1 MILRKINLI
10 VSKYIAISLCVIALS
25 LATPWGSQLTLLL
38 FNNIDGVT
46 FDYHSGVIVRDVKL
60 NSFHLQL
67 DTLDI
72 TVKGLSTEFDFT
84 CLLKNTLCIK
94 SAKADYFALRY
105 TDTDTDNND
114 KAKEKVSIN
123 KRAENVRGNHQLF
136 EMPFAIKA
144 DLIEIKDSYLL
155 INNNEI
161 SIKQLVTRLSI
172 NKSEFNLSQP
182 TAKQLTLTLE
192 SSEAKAPV
200 TNQQIASKVN
210 NTFAQLPEIN
220 LPIALM
226 IEQLHVDDI
235 VIATKNHPKD
245 NCQKNCPQWHS
256 SNNQLSGTWVHTD
269 VSISQFKM
277 TTPTFSLRQF
287 TADAKLTPPYQ
298 INSHL
303 VGQLNNVPWWPE
315 IANTSQT
322 ISLQGSFDDLNFDV
336 SSQENLSLTSQ
347 GKVNLVH
354 QNMPFNITMNA
365 HKIPTPL
372 SLSHYGEYSSLSLML
387 SGDLKEQAI
396 ELTSQVK
403 GYGYNNAQVKIIA
416 THQQDQLYINQLL
429 FNDSDSASQL
439 DLHGKI
445 AILPADITWQLFANS
460 TGFSLPKMSM
470 PSLAEL
476 VENQEQADILA
487 ANIPDSI
494 TGRLQGRIAT
504 TGSWSDN
511 NWSLSLSDTN
521 ISGKINNVDLKVK
534 ADIALSQ
541 SGQQQQGKLFIDFN
555 NSELILEAKDS
566 AFWDINGQLTVDNI
580 KHWHHDINGT
590 FTSKFSISGEKNNPV
605 IQLNSKVTKLNW
617 QSLHSTFLTVE
628 TRYQPMNNH
637 QIQFTLNNDRLTWM
651 KENNTF
657 SIDDFNFTVN
667 GNANQHQIKASWLG
681 STTGQLALTGH
692 WNDAFTHWKSSVEKS
707 EFIYLNTAIKNDAVF
722 GFDID
727 LAKQESVFESHC
739 WQGKGLNICLPN
751 QAIIGDSGDIAIK
764 LDIDLS
770 VIDELFLSKD
780 IELISQVTGDLNVKW
795 STQQPIKTMAH
806 FALSSGY
813 LKVRD
818 DFSEHQLSQWS
829 QGIFSFTID
838 EQQLSNKLLLTS
850 TNDTPLLN
858 IISTIDFIDESSV
871 KNLSV
876 DDSYANKSSVNAHIV
891 LNQFNLQ
898 PFQAVLSEVVDL
910 QGKLTT
916 DISVDG
922 TLTSPVINGHI
933 SVDKGK
939 LQLSQNANTFNNI
952 STLITINS
960 NQAILKGKF
969 FVENKEANL
978 AGKMSWE
985 NSLSMDIDL
994 TADAFP
1000 LVFPPQLVMSIT
1012 PNLNFSLIEKSLT
1025 ISGNI
1030 NVLDGSYNI
1039 EKLPES
1045 SVSLSDDVIIL
1056 DQDGQAVIKKSSGF
1070 DIRTDISV
1078 NIANAFKVTGQGLQT
1093 HLFGQLQISQK
1104 EKHPFQ
1110 IFGQI
1115 QSTDGTFEAYG
1126 QKLQIEKGEFT
1137 FNGPIDN
1144 PYFNLQASRHIKA
1157 NDIDVGIKIKGFAD
1171 ALDMQLFSSPTM
1183 EMPEML
1189 SYLARGRSLDA
1200 GTGNST
1206 AAASLL
1212 VGFGVTNSFGLFDQI
1227 EKIPLIN
1234 NIAVDTEGEGD
1245 KTQATVSGYV
1255 GNRVYLKY
1263 GIGVY
1268 EPINELTVRMFLF
1281 NRFWLEIVSGIEQST
1296 DFYYSFDI
1304 D

>member
-1 MILRKINLI
+1 MILRKIYLI
-10 VSKYIAISLCVIALS
+10 VSKYIAISLCVITL
-25 LATPWGSQLTLLL
+25 LIATPWGSKLTFLL

-84 CLLKNTLCIK
+84 CVLKNTLCIK

-105 TDTDTDNND
+105 TDNDNEN
-114 KAKEKVSIN
+114 VSIN
-123 KRAENVRGNHQLF
+123 KSTANVRDNHQLF
-136 EMPFAIKA
+136 EMPFAIEA
-144 DLIEIKDSYLL
+144 DLIALKESYLL
-155 INNNEI
+155 INKYEV
-161 SIKQLVTRLSI
+161 SIKQLVTQLSI
-172 NKSEFNLSQP
+172 NKSEFNFFQP
-182 TAKQLTLTLE
+182 AAKQLMLTLKN
-192 SSEAKAPV
+192 SEAKAPA
-200 TNQQIASKVN
+200 TNQHIAPTFN
-210 NTFAQLPEIN
+210 NTLAQLPEID
-220 LPIALM
+220 LPIALI
-226 IEQLHVDDI
+226 IEQLHVNDI
-235 VIATKNHPKD
+235 VIETKNHPKD
-245 NCQKNCPQWHS
+245 NCLNNCTQWQS
-256 SNNQLSGTWVHTD
+256 SNNKLSGTWVHTD
-269 VSISQFKM
+269 VTISQFKII
-277 TTPTFSLRQF
+277 TPTFSINQF
-287 TADAKLTPPYQ
+287 TTQVKLTPPYKV
-298 INSHL
+298 NSYL
-303 VGQLNNVPWWPE
+303 VSQLNDVPWWPE
-315 IANTSQT
+315 ITNSTQT

-336 SSQENLSLTSQ
+336 TSQGSLSLTSQ

-354 QNMPFNITMNA
+354 QDMPFNVALNA
-365 HKIPTPL
+365 QKIPTPL
-372 SLSHYGEYSSLSLML
+372 SLSHYGDYSSLSLML
-387 SGDLKEQAI
+387 SGDLKEQAL
-396 ELTSQVK
+396 ELSSLVK

-416 THQQDQLYINQLL
+416 THQQDQLNINQLA
-429 FNDSDSASQL
+429 FNDSDSTSQL
-439 DLHGKI
+439 DLHGNI
-445 AILPADITWQLFANS
+445 TLLPADITWELFANS
-460 TGFSLPKMSM
+460 TGFYLPEISLP
-470 PSLAEL
+470 SLTKL

-487 ANIPDSI
+487 KNIPDTI
-494 TGRLQGRIAT
+494 TGRLQGKIAT

-521 ISGKINNVDLKVK
+521 ISGKINNIDLKVK

-555 NSELILEAKDS
+555 NSELTLEAKNS
-566 AFWDINGQLTVDNI
+566 SFWDINGHLTVDYI
-580 KHWHHDINGT
+580 KHWNHDINGS
-590 FTSKFSISGEKNNPV
+590 FTSQFSITGERNNPV
-605 IQLNSKVTKLNW
+605 IHLNSQFTELNW
-617 QSLHSTFLTVE
+617 QHMYSTFLAVE
-628 TRYQPMNNH
+628 TRYQPMKDH
-637 QIQFTLNNDRLTWM
+637 QIQFTIKNDRLTWIN
-651 KENNTF
+651 ENKTF
-657 SIDDFNFTVN
+657 NIDNFDFTVN
-667 GNANQHQIKASWLG
+667 GNANQHQIKATWLG
-681 STTGQLALTGH
+681 SSTGQLALTGH
-692 WNDAFTHWKSSVEKS
+692 WNDAFTHWKSAVEKS
-707 EFIYLNTAIKNDAVF
+707 EFTYLNVAIKNDVVF
-722 GFDID
+722 GFSID
-727 LAKQESVFESHC
+727 LAKQESVIESHC

-751 QAIIGDSGDIAIK
+751 QVIIGNAGDVAIK

-770 VIDELFLSKD
+770 VVDELFLSKD
-780 IELISQVTGDLNVKW
+780 IELISQVVGDLNVKW
-795 STQQPIKTMAH
+795 STQHPIKAKAH

-818 DFSEHQLSQWS
+818 DFNEHQLSQWS
-829 QGIFSFTID
+829 QGMFSFTI
-838 EQQLSNKLLLTS
+838 EEHQLSNKMLLTS
-850 TNDTPLLN
+850 LNDTPLLH
-858 IISTIDFIDESSV
+858 IVSTVDFIDGSAVNEF
-871 KNLSV
+871 SV
-876 DDSYANKSSVNAHIV
+876 DDLSSDKSSINAHIV

-898 PFQAVLSEVVDL
+898 PFQAVLTDVVDL

-922 TLTSPVINGHI
+922 TLNSPVINGDI
-933 SVDKGK
+933 RLDKGK
-939 LQLSQNANTFNNI
+939 LQLRQNANSFDNI
-952 STLITINS
+952 YTLITIKS
-960 NQAILKGKF
+960 NQATLNGKF
-969 FVENKEANL
+969 FVEDKEASL
-978 AGKMSWE
+978 AGKMSWK

-994 TADAFP
+994 TADALP
-1000 LVFPPQLVMSIT
+1000 LVFPPQLVMSIS

-1030 NVLDGSYNI
+1030 DVLDGSYNI

-1056 DQDGQAVIKKSSGF
+1056 DQDGQIVIKKPSVF

-1078 NIANAFKVTGQGLQT
+1078 NITDAFKVAGQGLQT
-1093 HLFGQLQISQK
+1093 NLFGQLQISQK
-1104 EKHPFQ
+1104 EKHPLQ
-1110 IFGQI
+1110 LFGRI
-1115 QSTDGTFEAYG
+1115 QSTDGIFQAYG

-1157 NDIDVGIKIKGFAD
+1157 NDIDVGIKITGFAD

-1183 EMPEML
+1183 QMPEML
-1189 SYLARGRSLDA
+1189 SYLVRGRSLDA

-1212 VGFGVTNSFGLFDQI
+1212 VGFGVTNSFGLFEQL